1 MSDNIKRVLI
11 VSGGTGGHI
20 FPAAVFGKW
29 LEDNKHCEVYYM
41 CGSRELELEIYK
53 SLNITPYKLS
63 LSGSPLGSKS
73 PVKILKR
80 FCEMLKAFMQT
91 LRFIKQIKP
100 DRIFLFG
107 GYISFMP
114 LLIAKLKHIK
124 LAVHEQNSIA
134 GRVTRI
140 AAKLGVKIAAGWQ
153 ECLGVKQDKFVTA
166 GIPVREPVRYSREDA
181 ILKLNIKPE
190 FASKLLHAKIIG
202 VAGGSLGS
210 KALINEI
217 YQAASK
223 LNNYYFLM
231 LGDRPDGLTLTEL
244 DNIYFTGR
252 QWDMNPFYSLCDAL
266 ICRAGGSTLAEALA
280 WKIPAVSVPWLA
292 SAENHQVKNA
302 QCFVKLGGGLVYLEY
317 LKLENL
323 ELENLEDVNNNSLA
337 DLIIKLLNTPYK
349 LAQASHNLNNLNN
362 YNLKLLNIKPCEILY
377 SLI

>member
-1 MSDNIKRVLI
+1 MSKINNNSIKRVLI

-41 CGSRELELEIYK
+41 CGARELELEIYK

-100 DRIFLFG
+100 DKIFLFG

-166 GIPVREPVRYSREDA
+166 GIPVREPVKYSRQYA

-190 FASKLLHAKIIG
+190 FAGKLYKSKIIG

-210 KALINEI
+210 KALINKI

-231 LGDRPDGLTLTEL
+231 LGDRPEGLTEL

-302 QCFVKLGGGLVYLEY
+302 QCFHELGGGVYLE
-317 LKLENL
+317 NL
-323 ELENLEDVNNNSLA
+323 DANNSLA
-337 DLIIKLLNTPYK
+337 DLIINLLNTPYK
-349 LAQASHNLNNLNN
+349 LAQPSRS
-362 YNLKLLNIKPCEILY
+362 PCE
-377 SLI
+377 SLFSLAES

>member
-29 LEDNKHCEVYYM
+29 LEDNKRCEVYYM

-63 LSGSPLGSKS
+63 LSGSPLGSRS

-100 DRIFLFG
+100 NIIFLFG

-181 ILKLNIKPE
+181 VLKLNIKPE
-190 FASKLLHAKIIG
+190 FAGKLYKSKIIG

-231 LGDRPDGLTLTEL
+231 LGDRTLTEGLTLGLTLTEL

-266 ICRAGGSTLAEALA
+266 ICRAGGSTLAEALR
-280 WKIPAVSVPWLA
+280 WEIPAVSVPWLA

-302 QCFVKLGGGLVYLEY
+302 QCFHELGGGLVYR
-317 LKLENL
+317 
-323 ELENLEDVNNNSLA
+323 EDFQNNNSLQESLA

-349 LAQASHNLNNLNN
+349 LAQASRI
-362 YNLKLLNIKPCEILY
+362 NIKPCEILF
-377 SLI
+377 SLAN

>member
-29 LEDNKHCEVYYM
+29 LEDNQHCEVYYM

-63 LSGSPLGSKS
+63 LSGSPLGSRS
-73 PVKILKR
+73 VFKILKR
-80 FCEMLKAFMQT
+80 LGEMLKAFMQV
-91 LRFIKQIKP
+91 LSFIKQIKP

-140 AAKLGVKIAAGWQ
+140 AAKFGVKIAAGWQ
-153 ECLGVKQDKFVTA
+153 ECLGVKQDKFVTS

-210 KALINEI
+210 KALINKI
-217 YQAASK
+217 YQAAGK

-231 LGDRPDGLTLTEL
+231 LGDRPDGFTEL

-266 ICRAGGSTLAEALA
+266 ICRAGGSTLAEALR
-280 WKIPAVSVPWLA
+280 WEIPAVSVPWLA

-302 QCFVKLGGGLVYLEY
+302 QCFRELGGGLVYLE
-317 LKLENL
+317 NL
-323 ELENLEDVNNNSLA
+323 DANNSLA
-337 DLIIKLLNTPYK
+337 DLIINLLNTPYK
-349 LAQASHNLNNLNN
+349 LAQPSRS
-362 YNLKLLNIKPCEILY
+362 PCESLY
-377 SLI
+377 SLAES